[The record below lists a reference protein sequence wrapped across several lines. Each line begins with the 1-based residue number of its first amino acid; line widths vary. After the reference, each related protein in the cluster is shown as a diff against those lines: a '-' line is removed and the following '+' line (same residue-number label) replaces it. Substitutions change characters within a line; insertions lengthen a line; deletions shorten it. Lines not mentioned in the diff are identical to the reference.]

1 MAGLRYPRLDGRL
14 RPTKERRGRAF
25 TLVELLVVI
34 TIIGILVALLLP
46 AVQAAREA
54 ARRLQCGNNLKQLT
68 LGVLGH
74 ELAHGHFPTGGWC
87 HPWVGDADRGFGKR
101 QPGGWVF
108 NVLPFIEQNA
118 LRQLGSGTTPGS
130 AGYQA
135 AQQLRLQTPVA
146 IMVCPSRRFSATFP
160 FVCTGCPTYNATY
173 PSRVAR
179 TDYAV
184 NLGDTNNVVFFSGL
198 PSGISYLQGDNDAS
212 WTSWPDTSDITGISF
227 LRSEVR
233 MRDVLD
239 GASNTYCL
247 GEKFINADYYLTG
260 QDGGDDWSM
269 YTGQQD
275 DNSRSVGYRT
285 TGNSYAYYPPMQ
297 DQPGISLWWQ
307 FGSAHPSGLHMS
319 LCDGSV
325 RWINYTIS
333 PEVHRRLG
341 NRKDGL
347 TIDSKSF

>member
-1 MAGLRYPRLDGRL
+1 VKGGTQKVTTR
-14 RPTKERRGRAF
+14 RPLHGF

-34 TIIGILVALLLP
+34 TIIAILIALLLP

-54 ARRLQCGNNLKQLT
+54 ARRLQCSNNLKQLT
-68 LGVLGH
+68 LGMLGH
-74 ELAHGHFPTGGWC
+74 ESAHGVFPTGGWC
-87 HPWVGDADRGFGKR
+87 HPWVGEPDRGFGKR
-101 QPGGWVF
+101 QPGGWVY
-108 NVLPFIEQNA
+108 NVLPFIEQDA
-118 LRQLGSGTTPGS
+118 LRQLGAGTTPGS
-130 AGYQA
+130 ASSNA
-135 AQQLRLQTPVA
+135 AHSLRLQTPVA
-146 IMVCPSRRFSATFP
+146 IVVCPSRRFAGPFP
-160 FVCTGCPTYNATY
+160 FVCTGCPTSNATY
-173 PSRVAR
+173 PSRVDR

-184 NLGDTNNVVFFSGL
+184 NLGDTNNVVFFT
-198 PSGISYLQGDNDAS
+198 GIPYGVSYLQGDNDAS

-239 GASNTYCL
+239 GTSNTYCL

-275 DNSRSVGYRT
+275 DNSRSVGYRASA
-285 TGNSYAYYPPMQ
+285 NSYAYYPPMQ

-307 FGSAHPSGLHMS
+307 FGSAHSGGLHMS
-319 LCDGSV
+319 TCDGSV
-325 RWINYTIS
+325 RWINYSIS

-347 TIDSKSF
+347 TIDAKSF